1 MFSSISPGKQGN
13 VGKAD
18 CSDLCQLWVSIKS
31 KCACQ
36 QFLHRS
42 FTASSLLGIEKENHL
57 PISNFDL
64 SLSISHPNT
73 RTSLLCSQRS
83 CHFINLFALDTHLKF
98 VSSSSLCVLMSVHIV
113 HPFYQVEGIFVF
125 KIWRVFVPTPS
136 SLAESGPWNIN
147 PCAYFVF

>member
-83 CHFINLFALDTHLKF
+83 CNFINLFALDTTSNLF
-98 VSSSSLCVLMSVHIV
+98 PQALCVFWCLCIL
-113 HPFYQVEGIFVF
+113 Y
-125 KIWRVFVPTPS
+125 TPS
-136 SLAESGPWNIN
+136 TRWRGFLSLKYEGCLFQHPRVWQNLTLGT
-147 PCAYFVF
+147 